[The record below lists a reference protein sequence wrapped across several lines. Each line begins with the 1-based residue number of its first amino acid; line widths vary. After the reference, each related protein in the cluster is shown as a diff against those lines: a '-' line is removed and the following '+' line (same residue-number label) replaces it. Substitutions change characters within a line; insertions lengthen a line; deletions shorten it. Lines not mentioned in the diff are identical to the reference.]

1 MSLNQK
7 AMVLAVGAA
16 LASPG
21 AYAQITSPASSNW
34 EFYGKFYPEFAH
46 SAGNGQTQPGT
57 TGLASFTNTL
67 SATNGI
73 IHKWEM
79 LPSNSY
85 IGFRGYKQIG
95 SGTKAIWQLEQSV
108 AVDEGNGNP
117 LGNRDTFAGVDSS
130 AYGTIRLGNMD
141 TPFKRNG
148 QVLGFLGVNSGNFV
162 SGTNVL
168 QKGPFGTSS
177 SSSFNLRRA
186 NSIDLASPTILGGLQ
201 TLAQYSVG
209 NPSEDKFTN
218 TPPRNPYVVSWAIKW
233 EHGPLYAA
241 FSQEAHF
248 DIFGGSTNVVA
259 AQSNAADPNVHSKD
273 LANQIALVYKI
284 GVHSLEGDVV
294 TKQYKENNVTPTATG
309 KFQEYK
315 NTTFLLIWEARWS
328 ASWRTAV
335 NYSKGNEGSC
345 KIAITSGA
353 SCSTS
358 GLDGNMVSLG
368 VAYYLD
374 PNAYIFALYTKVTN
388 GSSAQYNS
396 SATQKPAPGE
406 DITTGGVGFAY
417 TF

>member
-1 MSLNQK
+1 MRLNRK

-16 LASPG
+16 LASSG
-21 AYAQITSPASSNW
+21 AYAQVTSPAASNW
-34 EFYGKFYPEFAH
+34 EFYGKFYPELAH
-46 SAGNGQTQPGT
+46 SAGNGSTTPGT
-57 TGLASFTNTL
+57 TGLASFTNAL
-67 SATNGI
+67 GGNAV

-85 IGFRGYKQIG
+85 IGFRGYKDVG
-95 SGTKAIWQLEQSV
+95 AGTKAIWQLEQSV
-108 AVDEGNGNP
+108 AIDQGDGAP
-117 LGNRDTFAGVDSS
+117 LGNRDSFAGIASD

-148 QVLGFLGVNSGNFV
+148 QILGFLGVNSGNFM

-177 SSSFNLRRA
+177 TSSFNLRRA
-186 NSIDLASPTILGGLQ
+186 NSVDYASPTILGGLQ
-201 TLAQYSVG
+201 TLVQYSMG
-209 NPSEDKFTN
+209 NPTEAGFTN

-233 EHGPLYAA
+233 EQGPLYAA

-248 DIFGGSTNVVA
+248 DIFGGSNNVVA
-259 AQSNAADPNVHSKD
+259 AQQNLTDPAVHSKD

-294 TKQYKENNVTPTATG
+294 TKQYKESNVTRTATG
-309 KFQEYK
+309 KFEEYK
-315 NTTFLLIWEARWS
+315 NTTFLLIIESRWS
-328 ASWRTAV
+328 ASWRTAI

-353 SCSTS
+353 ACSTS
-358 GLDGNMVSLG
+358 GLDGSLVSLG
-368 VAYYLD
+368 VSYYLD
-374 PNAYIFALYTKVTN
+374 PGTYIFVIGNKITN
-388 GSSAQYNS
+388 GKSAQYNS
-396 SATQKPAPGE
+396 SATQKPNPGE
-406 DITTGGVGFAY
+406 DITTGAIGFAY